1 MTTNRKRSSHPNQVT
16 NLSPPRSSGAFNSR
30 ELLVGDI
37 GPQVVGQMPITDGVR
52 MISVDEFCRRYG
64 IGRTLTY
71 AEIKAGRLRSCKIG
85 RRRVIRID
93 DAEAWSWAN
102 RQTAPTICASDPATN
117 QERGR

>member
-30 ELLVGDI
+30 EILVGDI

-64 IGRTLTY
+64 IGKTMTY
-71 AEIKAGRLRSCKIG
+71 AEMAAGRLRYCACG
-85 RRRVIRID
+85 RRRLISVD
-93 DAEAWSWAN
+93 DAEAWADSI
-102 RQTAPTICASDPATN
+102 RQPAPFGNPTTSGGA
-117 QERGR
+117 